1 MSTITRTAD
10 GQCAISSKELLIY
23 LNMMKEDPARAFL
36 EIFRL
41 GWTAGRQN
49 AEARR

>member
-1 MSTITRTAD
+1 MSTITRTDD
-10 GQCAISSKELLIY
+10 GRCTMSTKDLLVY

-41 GWTAGRQN
+41 GRVAGYQD
-49 AEARR
+49 AEARK